1 MTRATGTAL
10 ALGALL
16 LGLSSPAPAA
26 GPPRPPSRRP
36 AAPAAAVNLN
46 KSGARPVA
54 AAPGRALPPVA
65 KPAPRALTASSTSRV
80 SDENRVRV
88 EARLLAAREAYG
100 RGQYPETVTA
110 LVKLLAEGPTT
121 PSQLVAV
128 YELLASAYVAL
139 GQTELAVRCFAELL
153 TRRPD
158 YALDPVR
165 VSPKIRSALARAR
178 VESED
183 RAKDA
188 TRSDEGDAAARMAPA
203 ASGSAVPSGSG
214 PGPGP
219 DPRTEPRPDPGVEPR
234 AEPRPDPRSGQ
245 TAKAPSRGP
254 L

>member
-1 MTRATGTAL
+1 MRRGARAALVLGTL
-10 ALGALL
+10 V
-16 LGLSSPAPAA
+16 LGLAAPAPGA
-26 GPPRPPSRRP
+26 GPPRPTGRRP
-36 AAPAAAVNLN
+36 AAPASVNLN

-54 AAPGRALPPVA
+54 AVPGRAPLPAV
-65 KPAPRALTASSTSRV
+65 KPAPRAPAVSSGTSRV

-178 VESED
+178 TENED
-183 RAKDA
+183 RARPADP
-188 TRSDEGDAAARMAPA
+188 DPARTAPP
-203 ASGSAVPSGSG
+203 ASGGAAPSGSG
-214 PGPGP
+214 AAPVP
-219 DPRTEPRPDPGVEPR
+219 DPGGEPRPEPR
-234 AEPRPDPRSGQ
+234 LDPRSGQ

>member
-1 MTRATGTAL
+1 MIRGGATRTLGL
-10 ALGALL
+10 LGALV
-16 LGLSSPAPAA
+16 LGLAVPASAA
-26 GPPRPPSRRP
+26 NPPRPPSRRP
-36 AAPAAAVNLN
+36 TAAAPPVNLN
-46 KSGARPVA
+46 KNAARPA
-54 AAPGRALPPVA
+54 AVAPGRTPLPAA
-65 KPAPRALTASSTSRV
+65 KPAPRPVTATFGTSRV

-121 PSQLVAV
+121 PSQLVTV

-178 VESED
+178 VENED

-188 TRSDEGDAAARMAPA
+188 TRSGEDAPA
-203 ASGSAVPSGSG
+203 ARAASSASGGAVPAGSV
-214 PGPGP
+214 PVPNPEPGP
-219 DPRTEPRPDPGVEPR
+219 DPG
-234 AEPRPDPRSGQ
+234 AAPRSSQ

>member
-1 MTRATGTAL
+1 MTHAAGKAL
-10 ALGALL
+10 ALGVLL
-16 LGLSSPAPAA
+16 LGLPSHAPAA
-26 GPPRPPSRRP
+26 GPARPPSRRP

-54 AAPGRALPPVA
+54 AAPGRAPLPAA
-65 KPAPRALTASSTSRV
+65 KPAPRASTASSTSRV

-183 RAKDA
+183 RAKDP
-188 TRSDEGDAAARMAPA
+188 TRSDEAEQAARTAPA
-203 ASGSAVPSGSG
+203 ASGGAVPSGSG
-214 PGPGP
+214 PGP
-219 DPRTEPRPDPGVEPR
+219 EPRPDPSVEPR
-234 AEPRPDPRSGQ
+234 PEPRLEPRSGQ

>member
-1 MTRATGTAL
+1 MTRGGAAL
-10 ALGALL
+10 TLGALGALV
-16 LGLSSPAPAA
+16 LGLAA
-26 GPPRPPSRRP
+26 SASATSPPRPSIRRP
-36 AAPAAAVNLN
+36 AAPVPPVNLN
-46 KSGARPVA
+46 KNGARPAV
-54 AAPGRALPPVA
+54 AAPGRAPLTAA
-65 KPAPRALTASSTSRV
+65 KPAPRAVAASSGTSRV

-88 EARLLAAREAYG
+88 EARLLAARETFG

-110 LVKLLAEGPTT
+110 LVRLLAEGPTT

-165 VSPKIRSALARAR
+165 ISPKIRSALARAR
-178 VESED
+178 AEHED
-183 RAKDA
+183 RAKSADA
-188 TRSDEGDAAARMAPA
+188 DPSARTASS
-203 ASGSAVPSGSG
+203 ASGSAASAGSG
-214 PGPGP
+214 PGPSA
-219 DPRTEPRPDPGVEPR
+219 EPSPDPGLEQRPD
-234 AEPRPDPRSGQ
+234 PRPDPRASQ